1 MSPQQIDDRAL
12 TVRRFNRF
20 YTRLI
25 GLLHEHLLASAFSLT
40 EVRIL
45 YELAHRPALTA
56 SDLCREL
63 GLDAGYLSRVIAGFE
78 KKGLV
83 EKTRSPADGR
93 VTQLELTEA
102 GRATFQPLEDASQRE
117 VVAMLE
123 KLSVPEQRQLVSA
136 MGEIESLLQEER
148 VPNYILRDPQP
159 GDMGWV
165 IHRQGALYAEEYGW
179 STEFEA
185 MVAEIVVKYMRDYD
199 PASDRCWI
207 AEKDGK
213 IVGSVF
219 LVRHDE
225 TTAKLRLLYVEPSAR
240 GLGIGRRL
248 VEECMRHARLLGYR
262 RMVLWTNA
270 GLDAARH
277 IYDKAGFALVEE
289 ERHHSFGKDLTGQI
303 FARDL

>member
-1 MSPQQIDDRAL
+1 MSPQHIEDRAQ

-20 YTRLI
+20 YTRLM

-45 YELAHRPALTA
+45 YELAHRSGLTA

-78 KKGLV
+78 KKGLI
-83 EKTRSPADGR
+83 EKTRSPDDGR
-93 VTQLELTEA
+93 VTQLTLTDA
-102 GRATFQPLEDASQRE
+102 GRAIFQPLEDASQRE
-117 VVAMLE
+117 VVAMLQ
-123 KLSVPEQRQLVSA
+123 KLSVPEQRQLVGA
-136 MGEIESLLQEER
+136 MGEIESLLADER
-148 VPNYILRDPQP
+148 TPGFILRDPQP

-179 STEFEA
+179 TTAFEA
-185 MVAEIVVKYMRDYD
+185 LVAEIVVKYMHDYD
-199 PASDRCWI
+199 AKSDRCWI

-213 IVGSVF
+213 VVGSVF

-248 VEECMRHARLLGYR
+248 VEECMRHARLLGYI
-262 RMVLWTNA
+262 RMILWTNA

-277 IYDKAGFALVEE
+277 IYEKAGFALIEE
-289 ERHHSFGKDLTGQI
+289 EQHHSFGKDLTGQI

>member
-56 SDLCREL
+56 TDLCREL

-83 EKTRSPADGR
+83 EKTRSPTDGR
-93 VTQLELTEA
+93 VAQLELTDA

-123 KLSVPEQRQLVSA
+123 KLSVPEQRQLVAA
-136 MGEIESLLQEER
+136 MGEIESLLRDER
-148 VPNYILRDPQP
+148 TPGYILRDPQP

-165 IHRQGALYAEEYGW
+165 IHRQGALYAQEYGW

-185 MVAEIVVKYMRDYD
+185 LVAEIIVKYMRDYD

-219 LVRHDE
+219 LVRHDA

-240 GLGIGRRL
+240 GLGIGHRL
-248 VEECMRHARLLGYR
+248 VEECMRHARLQGYT

-277 IYDKAGFALVEE
+277 IYEKAGFALIEE
-289 ERHHSFGKDLTGQI
+289 EQHHSFGKDLTGQTW
-303 FARDL
+303 ARDL

>member
-1 MSPQQIDDRAL
+1 MSPHAIDERAL

-20 YTRLI
+20 YTRQI
-25 GLLHEHLLASAFSLT
+25 GALHEHLLDSAFSLT

-45 YELAHRPALTA
+45 YELAHRSGLTA

-93 VTQLELTEA
+93 IAQLDLTEA
-102 GRATFQPLEDASQRE
+102 GRATFQPLEDASQSE
-117 VVAMLE
+117 VVAKLE
-123 KLSVPEQRQLVSA
+123 KLSVPEQKQLVGA
-136 MGEIESLLQEER
+136 MGEIESLLRDER
-148 VPNYILRDPQP
+148 TPGYILRDPQP
-159 GDMGWV
+159 GDMGWI
-165 IHRQGALYAEEYGW
+165 IHRQGALYAQEYGW

-185 MVAEIVVKYMRDYD
+185 LVAEIIVKYMRDYD

-213 IVGSVF
+213 VVGSVF
-219 LVRHDE
+219 LVRHDA

-248 VEECMRHARLLGYR
+248 VEECMRHARLQGYT

-277 IYDKAGFALVEE
+277 IYEKAGFALIEE
-289 ERHHSFGKDLTGQI
+289 EQHHSFGKDLIGQTW
-303 FARDL
+303 ARDL

>member
-1 MSPQQIDDRAL
+1 MPPQQIDDRAL

-20 YTRLI
+20 YTRQI

-56 SDLCREL
+56 TDLCREL

-83 EKTRSPADGR
+83 AKTRSPADGR
-93 VTQLELTEA
+93 VVQLELTEA
-102 GRATFQPLEDASQRE
+102 GRETLQPLEDASQRE
-117 VVAMLE
+117 VIAMLE
-123 KLSVPEQRQLVSA
+123 KLSVPEQRQLVGA
-136 MGEIESLLQEER
+136 MVEIESLLADER
-148 VPNYILRDPQP
+148 TPGFVLRDPQP

-185 MVAEIVVKYMRDYD
+185 LVAEIVVKYMREYD

-213 IVGSVF
+213 VVGSVF

-248 VEECMRHARLLGYR
+248 VEECMRHARLLGYT

-277 IYDKAGFALVEE
+277 IYEKAGFALVEE
-289 ERHHSFGKDLTGQI
+289 EQHYSFGKDLTGQT

>member
-1 MSPQQIDDRAL
+1 MTKQDDAIAEI
-12 TVRRFNRF
+12 RRFNRF
-20 YTRLI
+20 YTRQI
-25 GLLHEHLLASAFSLT
+25 GALHEHLLDSAFSLT

-45 YELAHRPALTA
+45 YELAHRSGLTA

-93 VTQLELTEA
+93 IAQLDLTEA
-102 GRATFQPLEDASQRE
+102 GRATFQPLEDASQSE
-117 VVAMLE
+117 VVAKLE
-123 KLSVPEQRQLVSA
+123 KLSVPEQKQLVGA
-136 MGEIESLLQEER
+136 MGEIESLLRDER
-148 VPNYILRDPQP
+148 TPGYILRDPQP
-159 GDMGWV
+159 GDMGWI
-165 IHRQGALYAEEYGW
+165 IHRQGALYAQEYGW

-185 MVAEIVVKYMRDYD
+185 LVAEIIVKYMRDYD

-213 IVGSVF
+213 VVGSVF
-219 LVRHDE
+219 LVRHDA

-248 VEECMRHARLLGYR
+248 VEECMRHARLQGYT

-277 IYDKAGFALVEE
+277 IYEKAGFALIEE
-289 ERHHSFGKDLTGQI
+289 EQHHSFGKDLIGQTW
-303 FARDL
+303 ARDL

>member
-20 YTRLI
+20 YTRLM

-185 MVAEIVVKYMRDYD
+185 LVAEIVVKYMRDYD

-248 VEECMRHARLLGYR
+248 VEDCMRHA
-262 RMVLWTNA
+262 
-270 GLDAARH
+270 
-277 IYDKAGFALVEE
+277 
-289 ERHHSFGKDLTGQI
+289 SS
-303 FARDL
+303 

>member
-1 MSPQQIDDRAL
+1 MSAQQIHDRAL

-20 YTRLI
+20 YTRLM

-83 EKTRSPADGR
+83 ERTRSPADGR
-93 VTQLELTEA
+93 VAQLELTEA

-148 VPNYILRDPQP
+148 VPTYILRDPQP

-185 MVAEIVVKYMRDYD
+185 LVAEIVVKYMRDYD

-277 IYDKAGFALVEE
+277 IYEKAGFALIEE

>member
-56 SDLCREL
+56 TDLCREL

-93 VTQLELTEA
+93 VAQLELTGA

-123 KLSVPEQRQLVSA
+123 KLSVPEQRQLVAA
-136 MGEIESLLQEER
+136 MGEIESLLRDER
-148 VPNYILRDPQP
+148 TPGYILRDPQP
-159 GDMGWV
+159 GDMGWI
-165 IHRQGALYAEEYGW
+165 IHRQGALYAQEYGW

-185 MVAEIVVKYMRDYD
+185 LVAEIIVKYMRDYD

-213 IVGSVF
+213 VVGSVF
-219 LVRHDE
+219 LVRHDA

-248 VEECMRHARLLGYR
+248 VEECMRHARFQGYR

-277 IYDKAGFALVEE
+277 IYEKAGFALIEE
-289 ERHHSFGKDLTGQI
+289 EQHHSFGKDLTGQTW
-303 FARDL
+303 ARDL

>member
-20 YTRLI
+20 YTRLM

-185 MVAEIVVKYMRDYD
+185 LVAEIVVKYMRDYD

-225 TTAKLRLLYVEPSAR
+225 RTAKLRLLYVEPSAR

>member
-1 MSPQQIDDRAL
+1 MSPQQIDVRAL

-45 YELAHRPALTA
+45 YELAHRQALAAT
-56 SDLCREL
+56 DLCREL

-78 KKGLV
+78 RKGLV

-93 VTQLELTEA
+93 VTQLQLTEA
-102 GRATFQPLEDASQRE
+102 GRETFQPLEDASQRE

-136 MGEIESLLQEER
+136 MGEIESLLR
-148 VPNYILRDPQP
+148 DRRTPGYILRDPQP

-165 IHRQGALYAEEYGW
+165 IHRQAALYTQEHGW
-179 STEFEA
+179 NGEFETLL
-185 MVAEIVVKYMRDYD
+185 AEIVVKYMRDYD
-199 PASDRCWI
+199 PKSDRCWI

-213 IVGSVF
+213 VVGSVF

-225 TTAKLRLLYVEPSAR
+225 TTAKLRMLYVEPSAR

-277 IYDKAGFALVEE
+277 IYEKAGFALIEE
-289 ERHHSFGKDLTGQI
+289 EQHHSFGKDLTGQT

>member
-1 MSPQQIDDRAL
+1 MSPQQTEDRAL

-45 YELAHRPALTA
+45 YELAHRPVLTA
-56 SDLCREL
+56 TDLCREL
-63 GLDAGYLSRVIAGFE
+63 GLDAGYLSRVITGFE

-93 VTQLELTEA
+93 VVQLELTEA
-102 GRATFQPLEDASQRE
+102 GRATFEPLEAASQGE
-117 VVAMLE
+117 VVAMLD

-136 MGEIESLLQEER
+136 MGEIESLLKEER
-148 VPNYILRDPQP
+148 VPGFILRDPQP

-165 IHRQGALYAEEYGW
+165 VHRQGALYAEEYGW
-179 STEFEA
+179 STAFEA
-185 MVAEIVVKYMRDYD
+185 LVAEIVVKYMRDYD
-199 PASDRCWI
+199 PKSDRCWI

-248 VEECMRHARLLGYR
+248 VEECMRHARLLGYT
-262 RMVLWTNA
+262 RMILWTNA

-277 IYDKAGFALVEE
+277 IYEKAGFALIEE
-289 ERHHSFGKDLTGQI
+289 EFHHSFGKDLTGQI

>member
-20 YTRLI
+20 YTRLM

-185 MVAEIVVKYMRDYD
+185 LVAEIVVKYMRDYD

-225 TTAKLRLLYVEPSAR
+225 RTAKLRLLYVEPSAR

-289 ERHHSFGKDLTGQI
+289 EPHHSFGKDLTGQI

>member
-1 MSPQQIDDRAL
+1 
-12 TVRRFNRF
+12 
-20 YTRLI
+20 
-25 GLLHEHLLASAFSLT
+25 
-40 EVRIL
+40 
-45 YELAHRPALTA
+45 
-56 SDLCREL
+56 
-63 GLDAGYLSRVIAGFE
+63 
-78 KKGLV
+78 
-83 EKTRSPADGR
+83 
-93 VTQLELTEA
+93 
-102 GRATFQPLEDASQRE
+102 
-117 VVAMLE
+117 MLE

-148 VPNYILRDPQP
+148 VPTYILRDPQP

-185 MVAEIVVKYMRDYD
+185 LVAEIVVKYMRDYD

-277 IYDKAGFALVEE
+277 IYEKAGFALIEE